1 MSITIKEI
9 ARLAGVSPSSVSL
22 VLNNRPN
29 RISEKK
35 KNLILQIAND
45 NQYIPNA
52 AARSLVTR
60 KNNTFGL
67 LIPDI
72 ENPFFSKLSKT
83 LELQLRAEGYSL
95 IIVNS
100 NDTFEGD
107 MILIDLLA
115 AKGIDGLFVV
125 ISNESYLHQDIIEQ
139 KLTQLNL
146 PFVMVDRIFDS
157 FSCNKI
163 YFDNVEGSYIAT
175 KYLLEKGHRKIACI
189 CNTFISHNSL
199 SRIHGY
205 RNAMMEYGIKVPK
218 EYIIPANYRIEGGYE
233 AAKQILDT
241 DCTAIF
247 VCNDMMTL
255 GILRYFS
262 EQDIHVPEDYAIVSY
277 DNLLSDYLFG
287 IEISS
292 VNQDVEE
299 LGIKAW
305 NIMKEAARQDTRKE
319 TKQKE
324 ICLMPTLVIH

>member
-1 MSITIKEI
+1 M
-9 ARLAGVSPSSVSL
+9 
-22 VLNNRPN
+22 
-29 RISEKK
+29 
-35 KNLILQIAND
+35 
-45 NQYIPNA
+45 
-52 AARSLVTR
+52 
-60 KNNTFGL
+60 
-67 LIPDI
+67 
-72 ENPFFSKLSKT
+72 
-83 LELQLRAEGYSL
+83 

-115 AKGIDGLFVV
+115 AKGIDGIFVV

-175 KYLLEKGHRKIACI
+175 RHLLEKGHKKIACI

-233 AAKQILDT
+233 AAKQVLDT

-262 EQDIHVPEDYAIVSY
+262 EQGIHVPEDYAIVSY

-305 NIMKEAARQDTRKE
+305 NIMKEAARQDKKKE
-319 TKQKE
+319 IKQKE